1 MVPHNEPEPESN
13 PSAPEA
19 EDSPNVEPNQPN
31 EEEAPATEP
40 APIIPEVIFPEDEL
54 PTTRPPAADF
64 STVGTGSV
72 FAISCSLL
80 TVLIIVICI
89 GIFIITRLF

>member
-1 MVPHNEPEPESN
+1 MDPHNDPDPESSLPMSEADTN
-13 PSAPEA
+13 PIEESR
-19 EDSPNVEPNQPN
+19 QPD
-31 EEEAPATEP
+31 EVEAPAKEP
-40 APIIPEVIFPEDEL
+40 VPIIPEVVFPEDVQPL
-54 PTTRPPAADF
+54 SQTPAADF

>member
-1 MVPHNEPEPESN
+1 MDPHNEPDRKSSPPSSEADAN
-13 PSAPEA
+13 PSE
-19 EDSPNVEPNQPN
+19 EPTRPN

-40 APIIPEVIFPEDEL
+40 APIIPEVVFPEDEQA
-54 PTTRPPAADF
+54 TARPPAADF

>member
-1 MVPHNEPEPESN
+1 MDPHNEPEPESSL
-13 PSAPEA
+13 PKSAADDNLIE
-19 EDSPNVEPNQPN
+19 ESTQQENV
-31 EEEAPATEP
+31 EAPATEP
-40 APIIPEVIFPEDEL
+40 APLIPEVVYPEDEQL
-54 PTTRPPAADF
+54 PAQTPAADF

-80 TVLIIVICI
+80 TILIIVICI

>member
-1 MVPHNEPEPESN
+1 MDPHNEPDPEP
-13 PSAPEA
+13 
-19 EDSPNVEPNQPN
+19 SPPAFEMDTNLNEEPNRPN
-31 EEEAPATEP
+31 EEAPATEP
-40 APIIPEVIFPEDEL
+40 APIIPEVVFPEDEQSAAQ
-54 PTTRPPAADF
+54 TPAADF

-80 TVLIIVICI
+80 TILIIVICI